1 MKRLLTWLLVVGALL
16 PAAAQQITEQDKE
29 RAAALVERMTL
40 DEKLDYIGGFNSFYI
55 RAIPRLGIPQI
66 RMADGPQGVRNDTR
80 STMFPCGIAAA
91 AAWDRALVR
100 DYGRALGQDC
110 RARGVHILLGPG
122 VNIYRSPLCGRNF
135 EYYGE
140 DPYLAAETA
149 AAYIEGM
156 QAEGV
161 MACVKHFVG
170 NNRRADAP

>member
-1 MKRLLTWLLVVGALL
+1 MADKIWLYHAFSLFLYSITNQSNEMKRLLTWLLVVGALL

-122 VNIYRSPLCGRNF
+122 VSKCCWVRG
-135 EYYGE
+135 
-140 DPYLAAETA
+140 
-149 AAYIEGM
+149 
-156 QAEGV
+156 
-161 MACVKHFVG
+161 
-170 NNRRADAP
+170 

>member
-91 AAWDRALVR
+91 AAWDRSL
-100 DYGRALGQDC
+100 RADPVAKIRLSRVQCKFICFC
-110 RARGVHILLGPG
+110 RAEQLCRRGSGS
-122 VNIYRSPLCGRNF
+122 R
-135 EYYGE
+135 
-140 DPYLAAETA
+140 
-149 AAYIEGM
+149 
-156 QAEGV
+156 
-161 MACVKHFVG
+161 CV
-170 NNRRADAP
+170 RRRCLPV